1 MIDRLQ
7 RDGTCWAS
15 GTTWHGMAA
24 LRVALSNW
32 STTEADIDR
41 TGAAI
46 VRCATS

>member
-7 RDGTCWAS
+7 QDGTCWAS

-24 LRVALSNW
+24 MRVSISNW

-41 TGAAI
+41 TTGAIA
-46 VRCATS
+46 RYL